1 MPAAPPGRTAGI
13 VARGVRGAGWLHL
26 CPLLLLPPLAS
37 LLGVDAVLPL
47 VLWLTT
53 AGLLRA
59 GSSLLDRLVIAAML
73 IAGSATALGLLLSVW
88 PWGLDP
94 VPAAELGLLLLIGG
108 SAATG
113 RRFSLPLRF
122 PARDLVLAVAALGIS
137 CFYLRP
143 LIGANTAQ
151 RLSGYVTAEDLAR
164 HFGLYDS
171 IRNLGGYAFLHSAQ
185 NRPILQP
192 GMSAYP
198 QGSHFDLALLDRFL
212 HPGLSTPVAELGQFL
227 LLTTLVCAL
236 FVFVVCWA
244 ACRVAGP
251 RLGAAAALPLV
262 LGITFYL
269 CAVEGT
275 AMLQNGFLSELFGLT
290 LFSALLALAIRPVD
304 RPREQLLLLSSLLIG
319 ISFGYYLWVP
329 VAAAVA
335 VVSLLVHRRSGGA
348 RRGRLTLPAV
358 GLVTGVLMVV
368 PVAANWSVVN
378 SAASLDIVGGITPV
392 TRHLLWP
399 LTAVAAL
406 LVLLALLR
414 GERTARVTGSALALV
429 GAAAG
434 AVMLYQLHTLG
445 QSSYYYEKMLHQVA
459 VTALVCLGSAGVLLP
474 EAAGATFRDR
484 ARTGLLSLA
493 ASALVLV
500 GGVYNAQP
508 DGAATTTTA
517 ATAKA
522 RDYLRGSDDEAA
534 VARLAL
540 ADARLPAAG
549 GQPVPTLV
557 MATGLRSEFQG
568 NYYASVWL
576 NVLTRTAGQAGSVPS
591 WAFVPV
597 ERVQGIPHT
606 LSGQLD
612 TLTGPLR
619 IVSDSPAVAA
629 AVAAYEQSHP
639 DAVLTLDRP

>member
-1 MPAAPPGRTAGI
+1 
-13 VARGVRGAGWLHL
+13 
-26 CPLLLLPPLAS
+26 
-37 LLGVDAVLPL
+37 
-47 VLWLTT
+47 
-53 AGLLRA
+53 
-59 GSSLLDRLVIAAML
+59 ML

-94 VPAAELGLLLLIGG
+94 VPAAELGLLLLLGA

-122 PARDLVLAVAALGIS
+122 PPRDLVLAVAALGAT
-137 CFYLRP
+137 CFYVRP
-143 LIGANTAQ
+143 LIGADTAQ
-151 RLSGYVTAEDLAR
+151 RLSGYITAEDLAR

-185 NRPILQP
+185 NRAILQP

-319 ISFGYYLWVP
+319 ISFSYYLWVP

-335 VVSLLVHRRSGGA
+335 VVSLLVHRHSGGA
-348 RRGRLTLPAV
+348 RRSRLTLPAV

-399 LTAVAAL
+399 LTALAAL

-414 GERTARVTGSALALV
+414 GERAARVTGSALALV

-459 VTALVCLGSAGVLLP
+459 VTALVCLGTAGVLLP
-474 EAAGATFRDR
+474 EAAGTALRDKAR
-484 ARTGLLSLA
+484 AGLFSLA
-493 ASALVLV
+493 ASVLVLV
-500 GGVYNAQP
+500 GGVLQRPAGRGRLHRRDHQ
-508 DGAATTTTA
+508 GTELS
-517 ATAKA
+517 A
-522 RDYLRGSDDEAA
+522 RLRLRGGSREA
-534 VARLAL
+534 RPG
-540 ADARLPAAG
+540 RRPTPAARPEAG
-549 GQPVPTLV
+549 TDPGD
-557 MATGLRSEFQG
+557 GLRAAGRVPGQLLRLGLAERADPHGRPGRLGSQLG
-568 NYYASVWL
+568 L
-576 NVLTRTAGQAGSVPS
+576 RPGRTRSGDSAHAV
-591 WAFVPV
+591 
-597 ERVQGIPHT
+597 
-606 LSGQLD
+606 GQLD

-619 IVSDSPAVAA
+619 IVSDSPAVAQT
-629 AVAAYEQSHP
+629 VAAYERSHP